1 MAEQTKKQKPKR
13 SKSKESIPKGLLPS
27 RPFTSKKLFRV
38 VVFSIAAAIAVIF
51 ITQQIGA
58 ASESGS
64 IAEIGLIFGAI
75 TGIFPI
81 TIYQLRD
88 VQRRDSVDKHM
99 PVFLLALLSSVQ
111 SGANLMKAIEQ
122 TANRNLGAL
131 TPPLKNLRANL
142 SWGMPIDEAFDNFA
156 ASTGTRV
163 SKRVTLLLQMALKIG
178 GDVSENLEM
187 IQKHVSD
194 MQNLEK
200 SRKSQL
206 APYTY
211 TIYISYFVFLAV
223 AVILVTSFFSEIEK
237 VQESLVDTGTEG
249 GMFGSLADMD
259 IGLMETALFNMAII
273 EAIFGG
279 LAAGKIGAGSYVAG
293 VKHVVAMIVIAVIAF
308 NITTL

>member
-1 MAEQTKKQKPKR
+1 MSEQTKKPKPKR
-13 SKSKESIPKGLLPS
+13 SKSKGTIPKGLQPK
-27 RPFTSKKLFRV
+27 RPFTSKKIFRV
-38 VVFSIAAAIAVIF
+38 VVFSIVASLSVIL

-58 ASESGS
+58 SSDSGS

-75 TGIFPI
+75 TGIFPL
-81 TIYQLRD
+81 TIYQLRE
-88 VQRRDSVDKHM
+88 VQRKDSVDKHM
-99 PVFLLALLSSVQ
+99 TVFLLALLSSVQ

-156 ASTGTRV
+156 SNTGTRI

-223 AVILVTSFFSEIEK
+223 AVILVTSFFAEIEK

-249 GMFGSLADMD
+249 GLFGSLADMD
-259 IGLMETALFNMAII
+259 IGLMEDALFNMAII
-273 EAIFGG
+273 EAVFGG

-308 NITTL
+308 NITGL

>member
-1 MAEQTKKQKPKR
+1 MSEQTKKPKR
-13 SKSKESIPKGLLPS
+13 SKSKGTIPKGLQPS
-27 RPFTSKKLFRV
+27 RPFTSKKIFRV
-38 VVFSIAAAIAVIF
+38 IVFSIVGSLSVILV
-51 ITQQIGA
+51 TQQIGGL
-58 ASESGS
+58 SESGS
-64 IAEIGLIFGAI
+64 ISEIGLLFGVI
-75 TGIFPI
+75 MGIVPL
-81 TIYQLRD
+81 TLYPLKE
-88 VQRRDSVDKHM
+88 VQRKDSVDKHM

-131 TPPLKNLRANL
+131 TPPLRNLRANL

-156 ASTGTRV
+156 VTTGTRI

-223 AVILVTSFFSEIEK
+223 AVILVTSFFAEIEK

-249 GMFGSLADMD
+249 GLFGSLADMD

-273 EAIFGG
+273 EAVFGG

-308 NITTL
+308 NII

>member
-1 MAEQTKKQKPKR
+1 MSEQTKKPKPKKNR
-13 SKSKESIPKGLLPS
+13 PKDPIPKGLRPS
-27 RPFTSKKLFRV
+27 RPFTSKKIFRV
-38 VVFSIAAAIAVIF
+38 VVFSLAAALSVIL
-51 ITQQIGA
+51 ISQQVGISTG
-58 ASESGS
+58 SGS

-81 TIYQLRD
+81 TIYQLRE

-156 ASTGTRV
+156 STTGTRV

-237 VQESLVDTGTEG
+237 VQETLVDTGTEG
-249 GMFGSLADMD
+249 GLFGSLADMD
-259 IGLMETALFNMAII
+259 IGLMEDALFNMAII

-293 VKHVVAMIVIAVIAF
+293 VKHVVAMIVIAIIAF
-308 NITTL
+308 NITAL